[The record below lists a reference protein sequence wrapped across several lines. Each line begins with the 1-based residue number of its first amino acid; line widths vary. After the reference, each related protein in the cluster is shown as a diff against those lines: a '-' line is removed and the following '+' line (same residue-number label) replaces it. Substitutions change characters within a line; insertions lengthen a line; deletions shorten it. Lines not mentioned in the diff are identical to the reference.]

1 MAWIMEFSAF
11 IKSLWEEW
19 KILLTGGT
27 PSAGLVFWG
36 YASGRPLLHIIGWVF
51 LAITF
56 LLSVFFSLRKQWR
69 EAEKNFIDLSPS
81 ELVKLR
87 EGKSSPHAKTL
98 MKPFIGK
105 RIKVSGKFKD
115 IEDLFYGVKLVHL
128 DVADLRISAR
138 VWLLAGNKF
147 VPIPPGEMITLIGTI
162 NSVESSSIFLTSIEL
177 IPNPRTVTDGQFL
190 RGATT

>member
-1 MAWIMEFSAF
+1 
-11 IKSLWEEW
+11 L
-19 KILLTGGT
+19 
-27 PSAGLVFWG
+27 
-36 YASGRPLLHIIGWVF
+36 VF

-105 RIKVSGKFKD
+105 RIKVTGKFKGND
-115 IEDLFYGVKLVHL
+115 DLFYGVKLVHL
-128 DVADLRISAR
+128 DVADLRIIAR

-147 VPIPPGEMITLIGTI
+147 VPIPP
-162 NSVESSSIFLTSIEL
+162 
-177 IPNPRTVTDGQFL
+177 R
-190 RGATT
+190 